1 MKKILGLLFALLF
14 IIVVASCGSK
24 TYTITFDSN
33 GGSNVAAME
42 TDKSG
47 KIEKPE
53 DPTKSGFTFN
63 GWYLSKD
70 ATGDSYD
77 FNQAFT
83 KDTTL
88 YAGWVASNTYTVTFN
103 TNGGSTINNATTSND
118 GKITKPEDPIKDY
131 YTFAGWYSD
140 SDLTKEFSFD
150 TVLTEN
156 ITLYAKWTLMEVMS
170 YKNFMASESGDSV
183 VIEGYI
189 ADRQSWWSNKATMYL
204 VGDNQGEGYFIY
216 EMAMT
221 EEEYNTKY
229 TIGTKLR
236 VYGLK
241 TIYAG
246 EHEIMGDNIDYN
258 LTSVVEDAK
267 MPNHVVDVTYSV
279 ATEDLE
285 DLNNAY
291 FTATLKIKEYPAQ
304 AENSETT
311 VSANKAYAYKGDEP
325 TDDLYFVL
333 EDANGNELS
342 CCVEYYL
349 VDYYD
354 TLKQVIT
361 SSEFTIGKLVKVT
374 GYMYWWNGANPHI
387 TSISFED
394 DAMYE
399 TFMSTPD
406 GENVNVSGYLVAKT
420 TYYNGTTNLYLT
432 SKDGSEGYY
441 VYNYECTQEQ
451 FNALVYN
458 STNPIEVAVSG
469 VKASYAGMQEIIDA
483 TVTITGNSYK
493 IDSIQFT
500 DLSNLNENFMCS
512 IFVTTLTV
520 KEYPAQAENS
530 GTTVSANKA
539 YAYKGDEPTDD
550 LYFILVDANGNELS
564 CCVEAYIDY
573 SQYTPT
579 FKDGLYNAVK
589 SLQVGDVVSVS
600 GFMYWWNGAN
610 PHIISISVND

>member
-33 GGSNVAAME
+33 GGSNVAAIE
-42 TDKSG
+42 TDKSA

-118 GKITKPEDPIKDY
+118 GKITKPEDPVKDY

-304 AENSETT
+304 AENS
-311 VSANKAYAYKGDEP
+311 
-325 TDDLYFVL
+325 
-333 EDANGNELS
+333 
-342 CCVEYYL
+342 
-349 VDYYD
+349 
-354 TLKQVIT
+354 
-361 SSEFTIGKLVKVT
+361 
-374 GYMYWWNGANPHI
+374 
-387 TSISFED
+387 
-394 DAMYE
+394 
-399 TFMSTPD
+399 
-406 GENVNVSGYLVAKT
+406 
-420 TYYNGTTNLYLT
+420 
-432 SKDGSEGYY
+432 
-441 VYNYECTQEQ
+441 
-451 FNALVYN
+451 
-458 STNPIEVAVSG
+458 
-469 VKASYAGMQEIIDA
+469 
-483 TVTITGNSYK
+483 
-493 IDSIQFT
+493 
-500 DLSNLNENFMCS
+500 
-512 IFVTTLTV
+512 
-520 KEYPAQAENS
+520 